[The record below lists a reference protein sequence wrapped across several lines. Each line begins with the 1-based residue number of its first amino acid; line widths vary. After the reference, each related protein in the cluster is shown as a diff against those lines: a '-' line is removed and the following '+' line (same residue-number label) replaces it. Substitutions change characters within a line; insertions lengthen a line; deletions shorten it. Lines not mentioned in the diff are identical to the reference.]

1 MKTLYPL
8 FFKPILKDYV
18 WGGRYLAE
26 LGRDLPESGRAAE
39 SWEISGHDDGMTKVL
54 NGIHAGKNL
63 QELLEQLG
71 TDLVGNRNKW
81 ALDRRKFPL
90 LVKLL
95 DANKRLS
102 VQVHPDDAY
111 AQANEGNEL
120 GKTEMWVVLH
130 ANPNAA
136 IIYGLERSLTLEELR
151 EAISEGG
158 LESCLH
164 CVPIK
169 VGDHICV
176 PAGTLHAILEG
187 AVVAEIQ
194 QNSNTTYRVFDWDRM
209 GSDGKPRPL
218 HVDKALDV
226 INYQQVG
233 LGLQAPEVIE
243 EKRFWRRERLCQ
255 NRYFTVERIITSAE
269 VQYSGICDGS
279 TMEIWGV
286 LSGSAVIAGEYLE
299 AVRFCLLP
307 AALGSYVINVSANS
321 VLLRVYTGP

>member
-8 FFKPILKDYV
+8 FFKPVLKDYV

-26 LGRDLPESGRAAE
+26 LGRDLPESGSVAE
-39 SWEISGHDDGMTKVL
+39 SWEISGHDDGMTKVV
-54 NGIHAGKNL
+54 NGIHAGKTL
-63 QELLEQLG
+63 PELLEQLG
-71 TDLVGNRNKW
+71 TDLVGDRNKW
-81 ALDRRKFPL
+81 ALDRGKFPL
-90 LVKLL
+90 LVKIL
-95 DANKRLS
+95 DAHQRLS
-102 VQVHPDDAY
+102 VQVHPDDSY
-111 AQANEGNEL
+111 AQANESNEL

-130 ANPNAA
+130 ADPNAA
-136 IIYGLERSLTLEELR
+136 IIYGLERSFTIEELR
-151 EAISEGG
+151 EAITEGR

-164 CVPIK
+164 RVPIK
-169 VGDHICV
+169 MGDHICV
-176 PAGTLHAILEG
+176 PAGTLHTILEG

-218 HVDKALDV
+218 HVDQALDV

-233 LGLQAPEVIE
+233 LGLQAPEVI
-243 EKRFWRRERLCQ
+243 KINKSWRRERLCQ
-255 NRYFTVERIITSAE
+255 NRYFTVERIITSAK

-286 LSGSAVIAGEYLE
+286 LSGNAVIAGEYLE

-307 AALGSYVINVSANS
+307 AALGSYSIKASANS
-321 VLLRVYTGP
+321 VLLRVYTAS

>member
-8 FFKPILKDYV
+8 IFKPILKDYV

-26 LGRDLPESGRAAE
+26 MGRALPESGRAAE

-54 NGIHAGKNL
+54 NGVYAGKTL
-63 QELLEQLG
+63 PELLDELG
-71 TDLVGNRNKW
+71 TDLVGTRNKW
-81 ALDRRKFPL
+81 ALERGKFPL

-95 DANKRLS
+95 DANQRLS

-111 AQANEGNEL
+111 AQEHEDNEL

-130 ANPNAA
+130 ADPNAA
-136 IIYGLERSLTLEELR
+136 IVYGLERYLTPEELR
-151 EAISEGG
+151 NAISEGR

-194 QNSNTTYRVFDWDRM
+194 QNSNTTYRVFDWNRM
-209 GSDGKPRPL
+209 GADGKPRPL
-218 HVDKALDV
+218 HVNQALDV
-226 INYQQVG
+226 IDYQQVG
-233 LGLQAPEVIE
+233 CGLQAPEFIE
-243 EKRFWRRERLCQ
+243 ENQFWRRERLCQ

-269 VQYSGICDGS
+269 THYSGICDGS

-286 LSGSAVIAGEYLE
+286 ISGNAVIDGEYLK

-307 AALGSYVINVSANS
+307 AALGSYDIKVPANS
-321 VLLRVYTGP
+321 VLLQIYTGS